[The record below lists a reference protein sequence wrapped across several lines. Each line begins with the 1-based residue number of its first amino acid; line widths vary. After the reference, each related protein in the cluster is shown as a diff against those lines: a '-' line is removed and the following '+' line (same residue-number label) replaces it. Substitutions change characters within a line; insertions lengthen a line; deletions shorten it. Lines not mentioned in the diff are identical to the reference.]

1 MIRARAAGPR
11 MEQRISV
18 GAQIRSARPALMV
31 SDSGMVDLR
40 YVNIK
45 APQMVVEALQG
56 GVFVGQG
63 RNISDYAYSA
73 QSASVFWQSQSSQSQ
88 RDETFMASQLPPML
102 MKAPV
107 VRMERV
113 RGETLAFL
121 NQLEILTDGGDAG
134 RIEFA
139 DLEEVHRAVS
149 HESEGPSAALAAVIS
164 IAVVAATSGVG
175 SGLLGST
182 FAGGGLPAVL
192 AASSDA
198 AFSSLCAGASVAL
211 VSSQGDVGAAA
222 RTLMTAPA
230 LRTILTSAV
239 TAGATRGLTG
249 ALGLSASAGNGFGAS
264 LGYQT
269 VQSGCARGCKACAR

>member
-1 MIRARAAGPR
+1 MVGIAPVLERYDFSSTSDGGVKTTV
-11 MEQRISV
+11 EQRGVTHAASWVDVSQGATSV
-18 GAQIRSARPALMV
+18 RALVGDIGLEAPVITTDALKMRAGGDVRLSDVMNATSTNIQRTEAGDGWFDKGSSSRTSYGTSTSMGAQIRSARPALMV

-121 NQLEILTDGGDAG
+121 NQLEIRTDGGDAG

-139 DLEEVHRAVS
+139 DLRGGA
-149 HESEGPSAALAAVIS
+149 
-164 IAVVAATSGVG
+164 SGCFSRERRPQCG
-175 SGLLGST
+175 IGGCDQHCC
-182 FAGGGLPAVL
+182 GGGRP
-192 AASSDA
+192 
-198 AFSSLCAGASVAL
+198 
-211 VSSQGDVGAAA
+211 
-222 RTLMTAPA
+222 
-230 LRTILTSAV
+230 
-239 TAGATRGLTG
+239 
-249 ALGLSASAGNGFGAS
+249 LG
-264 LGYQT
+264 
-269 VQSGCARGCKACAR
+269 